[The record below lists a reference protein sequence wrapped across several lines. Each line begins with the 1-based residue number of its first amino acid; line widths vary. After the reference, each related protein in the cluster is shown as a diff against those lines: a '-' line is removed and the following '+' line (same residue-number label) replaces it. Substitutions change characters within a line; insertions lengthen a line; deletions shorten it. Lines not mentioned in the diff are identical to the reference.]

1 MKVLVLTVLLVAC
14 VNAGFLTDIKSALNK
29 FGTKVKDTFEKIG
42 TGVKETNQAFVP
54 YAENVGKELLKD
66 AAQSGIS
73 VVSNTV
79 TDLLSGAISSLFSK
93 IGRDTSIMDKL
104 VNFEHEMKNMLLKG
118 VEEFTPV
125 ITSAFQEMEKLA
137 HKVKMIDFDLPQLE
151 HDIESIILGHQ
162 HQGNTFL
169 LDLISSIETLIN
181 NNFGVQT
188 KRSTFGDTLKSLT
201 DLITGFF
208 KPAIQ
213 NVHNLLGSAGQALK
227 NVAGNVVSTVEQS
240 VSHLGEKLAPHMAN
254 LKNQAAELFQHGN
267 TALSAIKDATT
278 DILGQTVANVGSTI
292 SGLTH
297 KLEGQ

>member
-1 MKVLVLTVLLVAC
+1 MKVIIVFTVLLVAGA
-14 VNAGFLTDIKSALNK
+14 NAGFFTDISETLNNIGKK
-29 FGTKVKDTFEKIG
+29 FTDTLEKVGE
-42 TGVKETNQAFVP
+42 GVKTTNAAFIP
-54 YAENVGKELLKD
+54 YAQNVSKELLKD

-79 TDLLSGAISSLFSK
+79 IDLLGTAFK
-93 IGRDTSIMDKL
+93 NMFHIGRDTGIKDKL

-125 ITSAFQEMEKLA
+125 ITGAFQEMEKLGQ
-137 HKVKMIDFDLPQLE
+137 KVKSLEFDLPQLE
-151 HDIESIILGHQ
+151 KDIESVILGHQ

-169 LDLISSIETLIN
+169 LDLISSIETIIN

-188 KRSTFGDTLKSLT
+188 KRSAFGDTLKSLT

-227 NVAGNVVSTVEQS
+227 NVAGNVVSSVHQS
-240 VSHLGEKLAPHMAN
+240 VSELGEKLAPHIAN
-254 LKNQAAELFQHGN
+254 LKNQAVELLQNGN
-267 TALSAIKDATT
+267 TALSAIKDATS
-278 DILGQTVANVGSTI
+278 DILGQTVVNAGQTI
-292 SGLTH
+292 AEFKNSV
-297 KLEGQ
+297 